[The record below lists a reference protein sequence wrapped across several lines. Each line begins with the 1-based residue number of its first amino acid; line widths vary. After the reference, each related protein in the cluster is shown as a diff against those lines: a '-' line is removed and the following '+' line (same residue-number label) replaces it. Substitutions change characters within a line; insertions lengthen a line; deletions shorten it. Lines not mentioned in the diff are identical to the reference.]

1 MSGDILLEIK
11 GLRATAGKTEILKG
25 LDLVVRRGETHAIMG
40 PNGAGK
46 STLSQVLAGHPGYT
60 ITEGAILLN
69 GKNLLEMEPEIRSRE
84 GLFVAFQYP
93 VEIPGLANNY
103 FLRTALN
110 EHRKHKG
117 LSELDGGAFLKLV
130 REKMKLVH
138 MDPALISRSLN
149 DGFSG
154 GQKKRN
160 EVLQMLL
167 LEPELALL
175 DETDSGLDIDA
186 LRDCAEGVNTL
197 RSPER
202 GFVVVT
208 HYQRLLDYIQ
218 PDFVHVLY
226 KGRIIHSGGK
236 ELALE
241 LEEKGYEW
249 LTAAIQ

>member
-1 MSGDILLEIK
+1 VVMAGGVFGTAQLLMLSGIGPADHLRGM
-11 GLRATAGKTEILKG
+11 GLPVVVDRQAVGGNLQDH
-25 LDLVVRRGETHAIMG
+25 LDYVASMET
-40 PNGAGK
+40 K
-46 STLSQVLAGHPGYT
+46 SRVFLGQTLAGT
-60 ITEGAILLN
+60 ANSLAEL
-69 GKNLLEMEPEIRSRE
+69 IRWFRRRE
-84 GLFVAFQYP
+84 GSFTTPYA
-93 VEIPGLANNY
+93 E
-103 FLRTALN
+103 
-110 EHRKHKG
+110 
-117 LSELDGGAFLKLV
+117 GGAFLKLV
-130 REKMKLVH
+130 KEKMKLVH
-138 MDPALISRSLN
+138 MDPALVSRSLN

-197 RSPER
+197 RAPER

-249 LTAAIQ
+249 LTAGVQ

>member
-11 GLRATAGKTEILKG
+11 GLRASAGKTEILKG

-40 PNGAGK
+40 PNGSGK
-46 STLSQVLAGHPGYT
+46 STLSQVLAGHPGYA
-60 ITEGAILLN
+60 ITGGEIVYKGR
-69 GKNLLEMEPEIRSRE
+69 NLFEMEPEIRSRE
-84 GLFVAFQYP
+84 GVFVAFQYP

-103 FLRTALN
+103 FLRAALN

-117 LSELDGGAFLKLV
+117 LPELDGGAFLKLV
-130 REKMKLVH
+130 KEKMKLVH
-138 MDPALISRSLN
+138 MDPALVSRSLN

-197 RSPER
+197 RAPER

-208 HYQRLLDYIQ
+208 HYQRLLDYIK

-249 LTAAIQ
+249 LTAGVQ